1 MNIEQVREYT
11 LSLLGATEDQPFGD
25 DIITFRLEG
34 KIFVCLWIGGGK
46 YDMNVFVKPNDQSQ
60 TCLDFGMARKGRTQF
75 KDGEPR
81 LAMKLSPER
90 NEELRAQFPA
100 VTPAYHWNKKHWSD
114 VYYEQLD
121 DIQVEEWIKE
131 SYQLVAS
138 KLPKAIRQKY
148 I

>member
-11 LSLLGATEDQPFGD
+11 LSLLGVTEDQPFGD
-25 DIITFRLEG
+25 DNITFRLEG
-34 KIFVCLWIGGGK
+34 KIFMCLSLGG
-46 YDMNVFVKPNDQSQ
+46 DEHRIR
-60 TCLDFGMARKGRTQF
+60 DF
-75 KDGEPR
+75 EPR
-81 LAMKLSPER
+81 LALRLSPEK
-90 NEELRAQFPA
+90 NEALRAQFPA

-121 DIQVEEWIKE
+121 DTLVEEWIKE
-131 SYQLVAS
+131 SYQLIAS

>member
-11 LSLLGATEDQPFGD
+11 LSLYGVTEDQPFGD

-34 KIFVCLWIGGGK
+34 KIFVCLWIGSDIQDIK
-46 YDMNVFVKPNDQSQ
+46 NS
-60 TCLDFGMARKGRTQF
+60 
-75 KDGEPR
+75 EPR
-81 LAMKLSPER
+81 LALKLAPER
-90 NEELRAQFPA
+90 NEELRVQFSA

-114 VYYEQLD
+114 VYYEQLED
-121 DIQVEEWIKE
+121 PQVMEWIKE
-131 SYQLVAS
+131 SYHLVAS

>member
-11 LSLLGATEDQPFGD
+11 LSLPGVTEDQPFGD

-34 KIFVCLWIGGGK
+34 KIFVCLWLGS
-46 YDMNVFVKPNDQSQ
+46 DQYNMRDS
-60 TCLDFGMARKGRTQF
+60 
-75 KDGEPR
+75 EPR
-81 LAMKLSPER
+81 LALKLSPER
-90 NEELRAQFPA
+90 NEELREKFSA
-100 VTPAYHWNKKHWSD
+100 VTPAWHWNKKHWSD

-121 DIQVEEWIKE
+121 ESQVMEWIKE
-131 SYQLVAS
+131 SHQLIAS